1 MGDILQEAD
10 LILILNNDLKH
21 EWQHLKFYLHHASML
36 IGLHAEEYSE
46 VFMKQAA
53 GEMNHVRQFSDMI
66 IGLGGVPTHENLP
79 FNSFR
84 HVEEALQYALRL
96 EQQVVANYSTRIG
109 QADLVG
115 GVNGKWLELFLERQ
129 LEDSRTDVDRLKR
142 LLGEI

>member
-1 MGDILQEAD
+1 MGDILQEAE
-10 LILILNNDLKH
+10 LVTILNGDLKH

-84 HVEEALQYALRL
+84 HVEEALKYAPR
-96 EQQVVANYSTRIG
+96 A
-109 QADLVG
+109 A
-115 GVNGKWLELFLERQ
+115 
-129 LEDSRTDVDRLKR
+129 SRSKLLNPYWPSRSSRWCKR
-142 LLGEI
+142 KMA